1 MHTTTCTRRGPRR
14 PAPTTAAVLAVLLV
28 TLGFVACAGAP
39 PAPEPAAQTAYQLS
53 LVASL
58 ERMPS
63 GIAVHGER
71 VFLSLPRWVESGDAT
86 VVELV
91 EGRAEPYPSAAANA
105 LATGPGALTSVNGL
119 HLDSRGWLWILDN
132 GRVDLRP
139 AAAGVPKLVV
149 WDTVAEREVLRHTF
163 AVEVAPPAGSFLNDI
178 VVDEASGHAYITQSG
193 MGGPPSLVVYD
204 VEADR
209 AWRALDGHA
218 AVSPDPAFPVSVEG
232 EPVLVQRPDGPAPWL
247 VAANPIALV
256 DRGETLLFGPMS
268 GGVLYAIPAAALR
281 DEALSD
287 AERAALVSVWGAKPL
302 TDGIAADEAGSVYAT
317 DVDRGAIVRLRAGST
332 SLDTLVVLADD
343 PRVSFP
349 VAIEAPGD
357 GTLWF
362 TTNQLHRSPLFGG
375 ADRRTPPYTVWRA
388 APGP

>member
-1 MHTTTCTRRGPRR
+1 MRTLTRTLRAPRR
-14 PAPTTAAVLAVLLV
+14 PSHAVLLV
-28 TLGFVACAGAP
+28 TLGVVACAGAP
-39 PAPEPAAQTAYQLS
+39 PAPGPASHTAYQLS

-71 VFLSLPRWVESGDAT
+71 VFLSLPRWVEPGDAT

-91 EGRAEPYPSAAANA
+91 EGRPVPYPSAAAND
-105 LATGPGALTSVNGL
+105 LASGPAALTSVNGL

-132 GRVDLRP
+132 GCVDLRP

-149 WDTVAEREVLRHTF
+149 WDTVAEREVLRHVF
-163 AVEVAPPAGSFLNDI
+163 SADVAPPSASFLNDV
-178 VVDEASGHAYITQSG
+178 VVDEAAGYAYITQSG
-193 MGGPPSLVVYD
+193 MGGPPSLIVYD
-204 VEADR
+204 VGADR

-232 EPVLVQRPDGPAPWL
+232 EPVLVQRPDGVVPWL

-256 DRGETLLFGPMS
+256 ERGETLLFGPMS
-268 GGVLYAIPAAALR
+268 GDVLYAVPTAALR
-281 DEALSD
+281 DETLTD
-287 AERAALVSVWGAKPL
+287 AARGEEVAPWGPKPL
-302 TDGIAADEAGSVYAT
+302 TDGIAADAAGTVFAT
-317 DVDRGAIVRLRAGST
+317 DVERGAIVRLEAGAPA
-332 SLDTLVVLADD
+332 LDTLIVLADD
-343 PRVSFP
+343 PRISFP
-349 VAIEAPGD
+349 VAVEAPGD
-357 GTLWF
+357 GAVWF

-375 ADRRTPPYTVWRA
+375 TDQRVPPYTVWRA